1 MNGIISNQNDIISF
15 DSNIS
20 GEFKIGNNIINIS
33 CRPTYKS
40 QLLNCGSND
49 CKKQT
54 IYLIDDH
61 NHYTTI
67 NGTEITEK
75 CTAVFRKTNKIG
87 VYKLINFKLGNE
99 VLLNTDDQSDLSPD
113 FKFPVIQISNNV
125 VTKNTALKVESPY
138 YGKDTT
144 EARLQ
149 YEWTDPVTNIKNSR
163 TITVKN
169 PQVYEDES
177 MYTFG
182 KNAFKDISVNTTITV
197 TYKTYYT
204 NGIQEYTT
212 DKRTI
217 LIQPIKGLK

>member
-1 MNGIISNQNDIISF
+1 MGETLSLRWEDI
-15 DSNIS
+15 
-20 GEFKIGNNIINIS
+20 
-33 CRPTYKS
+33 
-40 QLLNCGSND
+40 
-49 CKKQT
+49 
-54 IYLIDDH
+54 
-61 NHYTTI
+61 
-67 NGTEITEK
+67 
-75 CTAVFRKTNKIG
+75 
-87 VYKLINFKLGNE
+87 
-99 VLLNTDDQSDLSPD
+99 D
-113 FKFPVIQISNNV
+113 FKNKTIT

-182 KNAFKDISVNTTITV
+182 TNAFKDISVNTTITV